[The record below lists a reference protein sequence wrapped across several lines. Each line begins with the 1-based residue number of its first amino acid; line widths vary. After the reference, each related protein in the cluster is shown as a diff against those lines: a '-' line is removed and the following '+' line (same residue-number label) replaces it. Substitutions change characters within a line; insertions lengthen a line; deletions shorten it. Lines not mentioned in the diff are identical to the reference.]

1 MSVSGLPFDDF
12 RTLLR
17 DLPGPDA
24 RALVAARERDAQL
37 TKPPGA
43 LGRLEE
49 IAFWLAAWQGTRP
62 PSTRPLVAIFAGNH
76 GVTRQGITPFPP
88 TVTQQMVE
96 NFAGRRCCDQPDLCR
111 L

>member
-12 RTLLR
+12 RALLR

-24 RALVAARERDAQL
+24 RALAAARERDAQL

-43 LGRLEE
+43 LGRLEK
-49 IAFWLAAWQGTRP
+49 LHSGLP
-62 PSTRPLVAIFAGNH
+62 PWTGRTPAVNRPLVAIFAGNH

-88 TVTQQMVE
+88 AVTQQMVGE
-96 NFAGRRCCDQPDLCR
+96 FCSRRRRHQPDLR
-111 L
+111 GL